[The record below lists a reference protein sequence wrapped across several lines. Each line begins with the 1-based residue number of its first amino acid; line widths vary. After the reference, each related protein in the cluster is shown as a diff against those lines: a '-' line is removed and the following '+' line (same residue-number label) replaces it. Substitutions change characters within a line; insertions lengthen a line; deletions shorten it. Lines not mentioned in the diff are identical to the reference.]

1 MTSVARGLLGIAAVV
16 AVASASSATS
26 AQAAAFRGRVTG
38 PDGRPAFGAMV
49 TVMDT
54 SKERRE
60 TVYTGPDGS
69 YAIRTP
75 FAGALSVRAR
85 MSGFDD
91 IVVRSVTNAEQTVD
105 LDLRLKQFA
114 TPQAASDALS
124 ASAFNARLPWPDTQ
138 RDRKV
143 FVQECNYCHQVGNA
157 TTRIPRSHADWMAEL
172 DKMEEGVLALLSR
185 QQKRMVAGVL
195 AKGFDGKPVVAYQNY
210 GAGIEQTKAKVREW
224 QVGDGFTFVHDAFVA
239 RDQTV
244 YGIDEGH
251 DVLWTLDRATGKI
264 DRIPLPDSDLP
275 RGGLFSGLKLPIGVF
290 TGKHGPHSMAETSD
304 GRLWITNSLSSTLM
318 AFDPKTRTFKTYDAG
333 PDALYPHTVRV
344 DRNDIVW
351 FTLAVSNH
359 IGRFDPKTQ
368 TMTLIELPANGIV
381 RWISMSTLPVMMRI
395 GSWFPERAWH
405 LSISTH
411 RLYGNAVIPM
421 PYGIDVNPLDG
432 SIWYAKLYSSMI
444 GRIDP
449 KTLEIT
455 EWETPMK
462 GPRRPRFDKDGVL
475 WIPAFDEGGLMRFDT
490 RTKNFET
497 MVIPP
502 IADGEYETPYALNVA
517 PQTGDIWLAA
527 NNSDR
532 IIRYT
537 PATRQFLS
545 YPSPTRVTVLRDF
558 SFTRE
563 GEVCSSSSNLPSY
576 AIEDGRASFIC
587 IDPAAGAADRA
598 ALAKPN

>member
-1 MTSVARGLLGIAAVV
+1 MTFAKRTFVASVAAMMSIACAGS
-16 AVASASSATS
+16 ASAAS
-26 AQAAAFRGRVTG
+26 FRGRVTG
-38 PDGRPAFGAMV
+38 SDGRPAFGAMV
-49 TVMDT
+49 TVMNP
-54 SKERRE
+54 SKEQRE

-75 FAGALSVRAR
+75 FAGALSIRAR

-91 IVVRSVTNAEQTVD
+91 DLVHSIANAEQIVD
-105 LDLRLKQFA
+105 LDLRLKPFA
-114 TPQAASDALS
+114 DARAASDALS

-157 TTRIPRSHADWMAEL
+157 TTRVPRSHAEWMAEL
-172 DKMEEGVLALLSR
+172 DKMEEGLLSLLSR

-195 AKGFDGKPVVAYQNY
+195 AKGFDGKPVVAHQNY
-210 GAGIEQTKAKVREW
+210 GASVEQTKAKIREW
-224 QVGDGFTFVHDAFVA
+224 QVGDGFTFIHDAFVA
-239 RDQTV
+239 RDQTI
-244 YGIDEGH
+244 YGMDEGH
-251 DVLWTLDRATGKI
+251 DVIWTLDRATGKI
-264 DRIPLPDSDLP
+264 DRLPLPASDLP

-318 AFDPKTRTFKTYDAG
+318 SLDPKTKTFKTYDTG
-333 PDALYPHTVRV
+333 PDALYPHTIRV
-344 DRNDIVW
+344 DANDIVW

-359 IGRFDPKTQ
+359 VGRFDPKTEL
-368 TMTLIELPANGIV
+368 MTLIELPANGIV
-381 RWISMSTLPVMMRI
+381 RWISTSTLPVMMRI
-395 GSWFPERAWH
+395 GSWFPARAWH
-405 LSISTH
+405 LNISTH

-432 SIWYAKLYSSMI
+432 SIWYAKLYASMI

-449 KTLEIT
+449 KTFEIT

-462 GPRRPRFDKDGVL
+462 GPRRPRFDKNGAL

-490 RTKNFET
+490 RTQKFES

-502 IADGEYETPYALNVA
+502 VGDGEYETPYALNVSPA
-517 PQTGDIWLAA
+517 TGDIWLAA

-532 IIRYT
+532 IIRYA
-537 PATRQFLS
+537 PSSKEFLNF
-545 YPSPTRVTVLRDF
+545 PSPTRVTVLRDF
-558 SFTRE
+558 SLARD
-563 GEVCSSSSNLPSY
+563 GEVCSSSSNLPSS
-576 AIEDGRASFIC
+576 AIEDGRASFLC

-598 ALAKPN
+598 ALARPN